1 MSDMANWNA
10 FVKEMLER
18 QQDRTEKD
26 GEQSKKLETVKED
39 RWLRHKLPIDKKEVE
54 I

>member
-1 MSDMANWNA
+1 MADMQHWNA

>member
-1 MSDMANWNA
+1 MENWNR
-10 FVKEMLER
+10 FVKETLKK

-26 GEQSKKLETVKED
+26 GEQSKKLGTVKED